1 MTLVSF
7 LGSILDSNSKI
18 ILYAIDLKSKTSYIE
33 AVTGIKTNESVINFD
48 SDIFK
53 EKIYLRYDY
62 ITNYRDSSNNNFNI
76 VDSTFFIKNN
86 FNELTGMLCVN
97 TDYSQHE
104 RISNKILQ
112 LTTMNLLNKNCP
124 KEYILTTP
132 SSENLELDK
141 EIDVVNI
148 LPLNIE
154 KLIIESIEPEFLK
167 KSSSLNQKSK
177 IKIIKNLQEKGIFR
191 IKGAVFQVAKVL
203 LISEPSIYR
212 YLKIINKNMNI
223 T

>member
-1 MTLVSF
+1 
-7 LGSILDSNSKI
+7 
-18 ILYAIDLKSKTSYIE
+18 
-33 AVTGIKTNESVINFD
+33 
-48 SDIFK
+48 
-53 EKIYLRYDY
+53 
-62 ITNYRDSSNNNFNI
+62 
-76 VDSTFFIKNN
+76 
-86 FNELTGMLCVN
+86 
-97 TDYSQHE
+97 
-104 RISNKILQ
+104 
-112 LTTMNLLNKNCP
+112 MNLLNKNCP
-124 KEYILTTP
+124 KEYIPTTP